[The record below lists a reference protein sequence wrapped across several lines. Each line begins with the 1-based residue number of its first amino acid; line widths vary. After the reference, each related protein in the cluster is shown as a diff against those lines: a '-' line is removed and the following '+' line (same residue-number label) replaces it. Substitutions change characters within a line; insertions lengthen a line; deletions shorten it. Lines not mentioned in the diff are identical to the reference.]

1 MSTELALLM
10 VVPSASRF
18 AKPIEDA
25 CIEFGIKT
33 VLQKAHF
40 MAQCAH
46 ESGGFRHL
54 KELGG
59 PKYLSKYDTGRLA
72 EKLGNTP
79 QADGDGAKYCGRGLI
94 QLTGKSNYRRASLAL
109 FGDERLLVTPSM
121 LEEPVLAARSAG
133 YYWQR
138 EKLNRH
144 ADADDV
150 WAVSRGVNLGNPFSK
165 ATPWGMDDR
174 IHWTREFKRAFDDL
188 TVALRQ

>member
-1 MSTELALLM
+1 M
-10 VVPSASRF
+10 VAPSATRF
-18 AKPIEDA
+18 AKPIEGA

-33 VLQKAHF
+33 ALQKAHF
-40 MAQCAH
+40 LAQCAH
-46 ESGGFRHL
+46 ESAGFRHL

-59 PKYLSKYDTGRLA
+59 PKYLAKYDTGRLA

-79 QADGDGAKYCGRGLI
+79 EADGDGAKYCGRGLI
-94 QLTGKSNYRRASLAL
+94 QLTGKSNYRHASLAL
-109 FGDERLLVTPSM
+109 FGDERLLKSPEL

-133 YYWQR
+133 YYWKR
-138 EKLNRH
+138 GKLNRF

-174 IHWTREFKRAFDDL
+174 ITWTRRFKKAFDDMV
-188 TVALRQ
+188 VAPRQ